1 MKGGQM
7 SSNTRFEKL
16 LEPYHIGPVKTRNR
30 LIKTGATT
38 LYWHQ
43 DELHMNKTI
52 LAYYEAIARG
62 GVGLLIV
69 ESPTIDY
76 PSGARWSQQYRIDDD
91 KYIEG
96 LSELVQVIHKHG
108 CPTFMQM
115 VHLGPW
121 QNPLFPNEPPIS
133 DLPPVGASPVK
144 LDAPGDFQ
152 RDLIRELTI
161 PEIED
166 IINKF
171 ASAAVRAQKAG
182 FDGVDINAGST
193 HLMHNFLSPFWN
205 RRQDAYGGSRE
216 KRARFLVE
224 IIREIKKR
232 AGQDFPVCV
241 CMNGIEIGR
250 TVGVDDDEC
259 MTVEDSQG
267 LAKIIEA
274 AGADAIQVRNQWLG
288 YHVGGFLPD
297 YLFYPEPPI
306 PLKEFPKEYNASH
319 RGAGANIYLAEGLKK
334 NLSIPVIVVGKLDPE
349 LGEKVLREGKADF
362 IAMTRGIFADPE
374 LPNKVAA
381 GRLEDIAPCTAC
393 GTCLDQTIQMK
404 RRCRINAAIAT
415 EKYTI
420 DKAEKRKRV
429 VVVGG
434 GPAGM
439 EAARVAAIRGHEV
452 TLYEKSSKLGGYL
465 DLAALIKGLEIEDL
479 PGMVRYLKTQLDKLG
494 VKTKLGKEVN
504 STLIEEI
511 QPDVVIVATGG
522 TLTVPEITGIDN
534 KNVVTAPALHRQV
547 KPFLRLLGP
556 RILGWLT
563 KFWLPVG
570 KKVVVIGSGL
580 HGCEIAEFLI
590 KRGRKV
596 TIVDTA
602 EAIGEGM
609 IDFRLG
615 LFLDWYDKKGGA
627 MITGVKD
634 MEITDEGLVITTKE
648 GEKQTLQA
656 DSIVPTSPLK
666 PNTGL
671 MKSLGGKAPEIY
683 AIGDCREPR
692 MIVDAIA
699 DAWEIANKI

>member
-1 MKGGQM
+1 MM
-7 SSNTRFEKL
+7 RFEKL
-16 LEPYHIGPVKTRNR
+16 LEPGYIGSVKTRNR
-30 LIKTGATT
+30 IIKTGAST
-38 LYWHQ
+38 LYWHD
-43 DELHMNKTI
+43 DELHMNKTM
-52 LAYYEAIARG
+52 LAYHEAIARG

-76 PSGARWSQQYRIDDD
+76 PSSSRWSQIYRFDDD
-91 KYIEG
+91 RYIEG
-96 LSELVQVIHKHG
+96 MSELVQVIHKHG
-108 CPTFMQM
+108 CPAFMQM

-133 DLPPVGASPVK
+133 DLPPVGASPVR

-161 PEIED
+161 PEIEE
-166 IINKF
+166 IIDKW
-171 ASAAVRAQKAG
+171 ASAALRAQKAG

-193 HLMHNFLSPFWN
+193 HLGHNFLSPFWN
-205 RRQDAYGGSRE
+205 RREDAYGGSRE
-216 KRARFLVE
+216 KRARFVVE
-224 IIREIKKR
+224 IIQEIKNRCGK
-232 AGQDFPVCV
+232 DFPVSV

-250 TVGVDDDEC
+250 TVGVDDGEC

-306 PLKEFPKEYNASH
+306 PLNEFPQEYNASQ

-334 NLSIPVIVVGKLDPE
+334 ILSIPVIVVGKLDPE

-362 IAMTRGIFADPE
+362 IAMTRGIFADTE

-393 GTCLDQTIQMK
+393 GTCLDQTVEMK

-420 DKAEKRKRV
+420 DQAERRKRV

-439 EAARVAAIRGHEV
+439 EAARVAAIRGHDV

-479 PGMVRYLKTQLDKLG
+479 PSIVRYFKTQLDKLG
-494 VKTKLGKEVN
+494 VETKLGTEVN
-504 STLIEEI
+504 SALIE
-511 QPDVVIVATGG
+511 QVKPDVVIVATGG
-522 TLTVPEITGIDN
+522 MLTMPEISGINN
-534 KNVVTAPALHRQV
+534 KNVVTTPALHRQV
-547 KPFLRLLGP
+547 KPFLKLFGP
-556 RILGWLT
+556 RMLGWLT
-563 KFWLPVG
+563 RFWLPIG
-570 KKVVVIGSGL
+570 KKVVIIGSGL
-580 HGCEIAEFLI
+580 HGCEVAEFLI

-602 EAIGEGM
+602 ETIGEGM

-615 LFLDWYDKKGGA
+615 LFLDWYDKKGGV

-634 MEITDEGLVITTKE
+634 MRITEEGLVITTKD
-648 GEKQTLQA
+648 GETQTLQA
-656 DSIVPTSPLK
+656 DSVIPTSPLE

-671 MKSLGGKAPEIY
+671 LKSLEGKVPEVY

-692 MIVDAIA
+692 MMVDAIA
-699 DAWEIANKI
+699 DGWKIANEI

>member
-1 MKGGQM
+1 MK
-7 SSNTRFEKL
+7 RFKKL
-16 LEPYHIGPVKTRNR
+16 LEPHHIGKVKTRNR
-30 LIKTGATT
+30 IIKTGATT

-52 LAYYEAIARG
+52 LAYYEAIAKG

-76 PSGARWSQQYRIDDD
+76 PSSSRWSQQYRIDDD

-115 VHLGPW
+115 VHLGSW

-133 DLPPVGASPVK
+133 NLPPVGASPVK

-152 RDLIRELTI
+152 RDLLKELTI
-161 PEIED
+161 PEIEVIVD
-166 IINKF
+166 KF

-205 RRQDAYGGSRE
+205 RRKDAYGGSRE
-216 KRARFLVE
+216 KRARFLTE
-224 IIREIKKR
+224 IIREIKR
-232 AGQDFPVCV
+232 RCGQDFPVCV

-250 TVGVDDDEC
+250 TAGIDDDKC

-319 RGAGANIYLAEGLKK
+319 RGAGANIYLAEGMKK
-334 NLSIPVIVVGKLDPE
+334 ILSIPVIVVGKLDPE
-349 LGEKVLREGKADF
+349 LGEKVLRQGKADF
-362 IAMTRGIFADPE
+362 IATTRRIFADTE
-374 LPNKVAA
+374 FPNKVAA

-404 RRCRINAAIAT
+404 RRCRMNAAIAT

-420 DKAEKRKRV
+420 DQAKKRKKV
-429 VVVGG
+429 VVGGG

-439 EAARVAAIRGHEV
+439 EAARVAALRGHEV
-452 TLYEKSSKLGGYL
+452 ILYEKSSKLGGLL
-465 DLAALIKGLEIEDL
+465 DLAALIKGVELEDL
-479 PGMVRYLKTQLDKLG
+479 PGMVRYLKTQIQKLG
-494 VKTKLGKEVN
+494 VKIELGKEFN
-504 STLIEEI
+504 ASIAEAI
-511 QPDVVIVATGG
+511 KPDVVIVANGG
-522 TLTVPEITGIDN
+522 TLTVPEITGINN
-534 KNVVTAPALHRQV
+534 KNVVTTPALHHQV
-547 KPFLRLLGP
+547 KPFLKLFGP
-556 RILGWLT
+556 RVLGWLT
-563 KFWLPVG
+563 RFWLPIG
-570 KKVVVIGSGL
+570 KRVVIIGSGL
-580 HGCEIAEFLI
+580 HGCETAEFLI

-602 EAIGEGM
+602 ETVGEGM
-609 IDFRLG
+609 LDFRLG
-615 LFLDWYDKKGGA
+615 LVLEWFGKKGVTT
-627 MITGVKD
+627 INGVKSL
-634 MEITDEGLVITTKE
+634 EITAKGVSFVTKE
-648 GEKQTLQA
+648 GKQQTIEA
-656 DSIVPTSPLK
+656 DSVLPTAPLT
-666 PNTGL
+666 PNTAL
-671 MKSLGGKAPEIY
+671 LKSLKGKAPEIY
-683 AIGDCREPR
+683 AIGDCQEPR

-699 DAWEIANKI
+699 DGWEIGNKI